1 MRVAFNVAD
10 TPTKVPTIGDNGYQG
25 FYPRKEILPKGWKW
39 SRRHGRV
46 GQDGLVTQIS
56 RVPLMQSADKCSG
69 VMARLVSQETHISVS
84 FSGSSPPNSP
94 HHSKPS
100 HPGKHV
106 EIYTENKS
114 SVAVLGTMVS
124 STSSSSTS
132 LVAREVSRTSKR
144 CHVALT
150 L

>member
-69 VMARLVSQETHISVS
+69 FIAAQQPPSLKAIAPREACGDLYREQVVRGGAWDNGLFDFIEHVISDKR
-84 FSGSSPPNSP
+84 G
-94 HHSKPS
+94 
-100 HPGKHV
+100 V
-106 EIYTENKS
+106 EDFKE
-114 SVAVLGTMVS
+114 M
-124 STSSSSTS
+124 
-132 LVAREVSRTSKR
+132 
-144 CHVALT
+144 
-150 L
+150 